1 MKTNTSITDL
11 KKKLQQKFPKQPF
24 DFQQEFG
31 DLVLC
36 VSSKTIPTLLEYF
49 KNSGYFD
56 FLMNISGVDYP
67 DRKNRFEVVYEL
79 FCSQN
84 AHRLRIKTALQEGEK
99 PPTAQFVWKT
109 ADWFE
114 REIYDM
120 FGIEFENH
128 PNLRRILT
136 HHQFKGHP
144 LRKDYPADYQQH
156 CTNTLPL
163 HFDKPAEPSQAQ
175 DLTNKQK
182 PYINPSSASPK
193 EALME
198 NPLAEN
204 TNKAPLAESITKT
217 PSPPLEEDD
226 DTEQEDLIPLNIG
239 PSHPATH
246 GTLRIMAQMD
256 GERVHKAGVEI
267 GYLHR
272 CFEKMAE
279 THPYNQVIPYTD
291 RLNYCSAPMN
301 NVGYCMAVEKLLNVE
316 VPPKAQALRVI
327 LCELSRIIDHI
338 VCIGANAVDLGALTG
353 FFHLFTYREK
363 VYTLF
368 EKLCGARLTVSLTR
382 VGGMAQEPPA
392 NWYKDVLNFCE
403 EMKKGVDDLELL
415 LSKNRIWMDRTQGIG
430 ALSIKEAI
438 DWGYTGPC
446 LRATGMEL
454 DLRKADPYYHYDE
467 LDFDVPTGTTGDVY
481 DRYLVRVAEMR
492 ESIKIIEQVA
502 PHIPPGD
509 YTIRDKNIVL
519 PEKKDVYGNIEG
531 LMQHFM
537 LVMKGLRPPV
547 GQTYSAT
554 EAANGE
560 LGFYLISD
568 GSGQPYRLKV
578 RPPCFAIYQSF
589 PEQVKG
595 ALIADVISIL
605 GSMNVIAGEL
615 DR

>member
-1 MKTNTSITDL
+1 MKRSLKSLQEDL
-11 KKKLQQKFPKQPF
+11 CLKFPNESF
-24 DFQQEFG
+24 TFQEEFG
-31 DLVLC
+31 DYIVLVP
-36 VSSKTIPTLLEYF
+36 SSAVLSMLEYL
-49 KNSGYFD
+49 KSSAQFD
-56 FLMNISGVDYP
+56 FLMNVSGVDYP
-67 DRKNRFEVVYEL
+67 KREKRFAIVYEL
-79 FCSQN
+79 FSS
-84 AHRLRIKTALQEGEK
+84 KTALRLRVKTALSEGEK
-99 PPTAQFVWKT
+99 ISTVQSIWKT

-120 FGIEFENH
+120 FGVEFENH
-128 PNLRRILT
+128 PNMRRLLT
-136 HHQFKGHP
+136 HHQFKGYP

-156 CTNTLPL
+156 CTEALPI
-163 HFDKPAEPSQAQ
+163 HFDRNSDWDE
-175 DLTNKQK
+175 
-182 PYINPSSASPK
+182 
-193 EALME
+193 
-198 NPLAEN
+198 
-204 TNKAPLAESITKT
+204 TKD
-217 PSPPLEEDD
+217 EEK
-226 DTEQEDLIPLNIG
+226 DLIPLNIG

-246 GTLRIMAQMD
+246 GTLRIMAQME
-256 GERVHKAGVEI
+256 GERVHRAGVEI

-301 NVGYCMAVEKLLNVE
+301 NVGYCKAVEKLLGVK
-316 VPPKAQALRVI
+316 VPPKAQAIRMI

-382 VGGMAQEPPA
+382 VGGMAQEPPR
-392 NWYKDVLNFCE
+392 NWFKDVLAFCQ
-403 EMKKGVDDLELL
+403 EMKKGVDELELL
-415 LSKNRIWMDRTQGIG
+415 LSENRIWMDRTQGIG
-430 ALSIKEAI
+430 ALSMEEAI
-438 DWGYTGPC
+438 QWGYTGPC
-446 LRATGMEL
+446 LRATGMNL
-454 DLRKADPYYHYDE
+454 DLRKADPYYQYDE

-481 DRYLVRVAEMR
+481 DRYLVRVMEMR

-502 PHIPPGD
+502 NHMPFGD

-537 LVMKGLRPPV
+537 LVMNGLRPPV
-547 GQTYSAT
+547 GETYSAT

-589 PEQVKG
+589 PQQVQG
-595 ALIADVISIL
+595 TLLADVISIL

>member
-1 MKTNTSITDL
+1 MKRSFKSLQEGLRQRFPNTHFTFYQS
-11 KKKLQQKFPKQPF
+11 
-24 DFQQEFG
+24 FG
-31 DLVLC
+31 DNIIVVSPSSVL
-36 VSSKTIPTLLEYF
+36 SLLKFLKEE
-49 KNSGYFD
+49 KYFD

-67 DRKNRFEVVYEL
+67 KRDDRFEIVYEL
-79 FCSQN
+79 FASKT
-84 AHRLRIKTALQEGEK
+84 AFRLRVKTSVSESGTVSTVQSL
-99 PPTAQFVWKT
+99 WKT

-120 FGIEFENH
+120 FGVEFENH
-128 PNLRRILT
+128 SNMNRLLT

-156 CTNTLPL
+156 CTEALPL
-163 HFDKPAEPSQAQ
+163 HFDRGF
-175 DLTNKQK
+175 DGD
-182 PYINPSSASPK
+182 K
-193 EALME
+193 EGV
-198 NPLAEN
+198 
-204 TNKAPLAESITKT
+204 
-217 PSPPLEEDD
+217 EEK
-226 DTEQEDLIPLNIG
+226 DLIPLNIG

-246 GTLRIMAQMD
+246 GTLRIMAQME
-256 GERVHKAGVEI
+256 GEKVYRAGVEI

-301 NVGYCMAVEKLLNVE
+301 NVGYCKTVEKLLGVE
-316 VPPKAQALRVI
+316 VPLKAQAIRVI

-382 VGGMAQEPPA
+382 VGGMAQEPPRG
-392 NWYKDVLNFCE
+392 WFEDVLIFCQ
-403 EMKKGVDDLELL
+403 EMKKGVDELELL
-415 LSKNRIWMDRTQGIG
+415 LSGNRIWMDRTQGIG
-430 ALSIKEAI
+430 TLSVEEAI
-438 DWGYTGPC
+438 QWGYTGPC
-446 LRATGMEL
+446 LRATGMSL
-454 DLRKADPYYHYDE
+454 DLRKADPYYGYDE

-481 DRYLVRVAEMR
+481 DRYLVRVEEMR
-492 ESIKIIEQVA
+492 EAIKIIEQVA
-502 PHIPPGD
+502 RCVPFGD
-509 YTIRDKNIVL
+509 YTIRDKDIVL

-537 LVMKGLRPPV
+537 LIMNGVRPPA
-547 GQTYSAT
+547 GETYCAT

-560 LGFYLISD
+560 LGFYLVSD

-589 PEQVKG
+589 PRQVQG
-595 ALIADVISIL
+595 TLVADVIAIL